1 MPTSQGVTLKEGGAS
16 ASALLALF
24 TILYCFALMRR
35 TFAHWKVEA
44 DRGVGACVTLGLG
57 AQKEGWR
64 AQGVGLTELTVL
76 GQLPEERP
84 SQAQRPCPLSTIPT
98 APQGSP
104 GPAQQG
110 DCTRGRGFPT
120 APTLSRPSPLLL

>member
-1 MPTSQGVTLKEGGAS
+1 MSQGVTLKEGGAS

-24 TILYCFALMRR
+24 TVLYCFALMRGI
-35 TFAHWKVEA
+35 FAHRKVVA
-44 DRGVGACVTLGLG
+44 DRGVGTCVTLGLG

-84 SQAQRPCPLSTIPT
+84 IQAQRPRPRPPSPQHPRAPQVPLSRET
-98 APQGSP
+98 ALGA
-104 GPAQQG
+104 GG
-110 DCTRGRGFPT
+110 VPT